1 MSQVPLPMTEESDPG
16 PTPDSSPEDSGSYRV
31 LARRH
36 RPQDFDT
43 LIGQAPMVRTLRNA
57 FEANRIAHAF
67 ILNGIRGV
75 GKTTTARI
83 LAKGLNC
90 LGADGT
96 GAPTVAPCGIC
107 DSCTAI
113 TESRHLDVIEI
124 DAASHTGVDN
134 IREIINNVRHRP
146 NWARYKVYIID
157 EVHMLSTSA
166 FNALLKTLEEPPP
179 HVKFIFA
186 TTEIQKVPLTVLSRC
201 QRFDLSR
208 VDAATLA
215 AHLRGIAGS
224 EGAEIEDSALALITR
239 AAEGS
244 VRDGVS
250 LLDQAIAHGG
260 QPISADG
267 IREMLALADR
277 SRIFDLF
284 EQICRGDA
292 REALGETGSQIDNG
306 ADPVSILEG
315 LAEVCHWVSV
325 LRVAPDIAS
334 NPDIPPDEAK
344 RGADFAEKLGPAT
357 LVRFWQILERS
368 LAEVRRSGMPRLATD
383 MTIIRLS
390 HASTLPS
397 PDDLVARLEDA
408 GGTPQPVPGTR
419 AAAPARIEKVAA
431 PARIEGAAAPTRI
444 EGAAAPTHIEGAA
457 APTRIEGAA
466 APTRIEGAAAPTRI
480 EGAAAPTRIE
490 GAAAPTRIEG
500 ATAPTRIEDVAAL
513 ARMHRES
520 RLTFDLENNLRVVEF
535 TPGSIVYVAEKLASP
550 TLMSDLTRAL
560 HEWTGQTWAVRQV
573 PDGGGR
579 TIAERAQEERD
590 IVRKELAGH
599 PEIQQVLEAFPGA
612 EIEAVSPLTSRR
624 LH

>member
-1 MSQVPLPMTEESDPG
+1 MTEESDPG
-16 PTPDSSPEDSGSYRV
+16 PTPDSSPEDSGAYRV

-96 GAPTVAPCGIC
+96 GAPTVAPCGVC

-113 TESRHLDVIEI
+113 TESRHIDVIEI

-260 QPISADG
+260 QQISADG

-277 SRIFDLF
+277 SRILDLF

-292 REALGETGSQIDNG
+292 REALGETGSQIDSG
-306 ADPVSILEG
+306 ADPVSVLEG
-315 LAEVCHWVSV
+315 LAEVCHWISV

-334 NPDIPPDEAK
+334 NPDIPPEEAK
-344 RGADFAEKLGPAT
+344 RGADFAEKLGAAT
-357 LVRFWQILERS
+357 LMRFWQILERS
-368 LAEVRRSGMPRLATD
+368 LAEVRRSAMPRLATD
-383 MTIIRLS
+383 MTIIRLT

-408 GGTPQPVPGTR
+408 DGTPPPAPG
-419 AAAPARIEKVAA
+419 ART
-431 PARIEGAAAPTRI
+431 AAPTRV
-444 EGAAAPTHIEGAA
+444 ENV
-457 APTRIEGAA
+457 
-466 APTRIEGAAAPTRI
+466 
-480 EGAAAPTRIE
+480 
-490 GAAAPTRIEG
+490 
-500 ATAPTRIEDVAAL
+500 TAPTCIEDVAAL

-520 RLTFDLENNLRVVEF
+520 QLIFDLENNLRVVEF
-535 TPGSIVYVAEKLASP
+535 TPGSIVYVAEKLASS

-560 HEWTGQTWAVRQV
+560 RKWTGQTWTVRQV

-579 TIAERAQEERD
+579 TIVERAQEKRD
-590 IVRKELAGH
+590 IVQKELADH
-599 PEIQQVLEAFPGA
+599 PEIQQVLKAFPGA
-612 EIEAVSPLTSRR
+612 RIESVSPLTSRR